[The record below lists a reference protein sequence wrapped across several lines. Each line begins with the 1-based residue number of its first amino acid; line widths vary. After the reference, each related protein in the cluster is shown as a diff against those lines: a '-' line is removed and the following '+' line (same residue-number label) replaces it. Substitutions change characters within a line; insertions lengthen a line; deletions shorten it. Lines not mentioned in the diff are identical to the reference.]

1 MKYHLLILALTLS
14 ALCYAKDNTKDFI
27 KLIKKHDVPQ
37 KARELNPEASPA
49 EFWTMVLDDNSII
62 ANLVKDISKGKG
74 AEKDALAE
82 INRMK
87 LMDYRL
93 QVNIIPEFK
102 GYCDTLMMDMGL
114 PSNICELNIINDP
127 SPNAFATLTENGFAI
142 CLNSGLLE
150 RLDYDYERIMAVTAH
165 EFAHGAFFHHLR
177 TEYETAKK
185 KRKDKVVGGIA
196 MGLTAISAGAD
207 AYTSATLGTEYDPSQ
222 YEDQINKIAKDM
234 KLSSIKFRY
243 KYNREEELEA
253 DLVALR
259 FMQHLGKDK
268 KYQEA
273 LQMISSSNDYY
284 WYEEDEFKDHP
295 STLYR
300 LEFLNFV
307 SKNPQHHNEVKLKEE
322 KVLDRNSDP
331 LYD

>member
-1 MKYHLLILALTLS
+1 MLS

-37 KARELNPEASPA
+37 KARELSHEASPA
-49 EFWTMVLDDNSII
+49 EFWSMVLDDNII
-62 ANLVKDISKGKG
+62 ITNLVKDISKGKG

-87 LMDYRL
+87 LLDYRL

-102 GYCDTLMMDMGL
+102 GYCDTLMLDMGL
-114 PSNICELNIINDP
+114 PSNICELNIIHDP
-127 SPNAFATLTENGFAI
+127 SPNAFAALTENGFAI

-150 RLDYDYERIMAVTAH
+150 RLDYDYARIMAVTAH
-165 EFAHGAFFHHLR
+165 EFAHGALFHHLR

-185 KRKDKVVGGIA
+185 KRKDRVIGGIA
-196 MGLTAISAGAD
+196 AGLTALSAGAD
-207 AYTSATLGTEYDPSQ
+207 AYTSAITGSNTYDASVYTERIN
-222 YEDQINKIAKDM
+222 QIANDV

-253 DLVALR
+253 DLVAQR
-259 FMQHLGKDK
+259 FMEHLGHTK
-268 KYQEA
+268 KYKEA
-273 LQMISSSNDYY
+273 LQMISDSKDYY
-284 WYEEDEFKDHP
+284 WYDGDEYIDHP
-295 STLYR
+295 STSYR
-300 LEFLNFV
+300 LEFLDFV
-307 SKNPQHHNEVKLKEE
+307 SKNPQYESEMKIKKETPPSE
-322 KVLDRNSDP
+322 KFSDP

>member
-1 MKYHLLILALTLS
+1 MKHFLLILTLLLS
-14 ALCYAKDNTKDFI
+14 VSGYAKDNAKDFI
-27 KLIKKHDVPQ
+27 KLIKKHDVPR
-37 KARELNPEASPA
+37 KARDLSSEASPN
-49 EFWTMVLDDNSII
+49 EFWSMVLDDNPII
-62 ANLVKDISKGKG
+62 TNLVKDISKGKG
-74 AEKDALAE
+74 AEKEALE
-82 INRMK
+82 TINRMK
-87 LMDYRL
+87 LYDYSL
-93 QVNIIPEFK
+93 QVDIIHEFK

-114 PSNICELNIINDP
+114 PSNICELNIIYDP
-127 SPNAFATLTENGFAI
+127 SPNAFAVLTENGFAI

-177 TEYETAKK
+177 TEYEAAKK
-185 KRKDKVVGGIA
+185 KRKDQIVGGIA
-196 MGLTAISAGAD
+196 AGLTAIAAGVD
-207 AYTSATLGTEYDPSQ
+207 AYSSAITGNSYDSSI
-222 YEDQINKIAKDM
+222 YTDQINNIARNM

-259 FMQHLGKDK
+259 FMEHLGQSK

-273 LQMISSSNDYY
+273 LQMISSSKDYY
-284 WYEEDEFKDHP
+284 WYEDDEFNDHP

-307 SKNPQHHNEVKLKEE
+307 SKNPQHQNEVKLKEE
-322 KVLDRNSDP
+322 RVPDRNADP
-331 LYD
+331 LYN